1 MPPSLGVKGR
11 PPLGLSLMA
20 AAPECTPE
28 GFSLRGKQRES
39 YKIEHRGTTPVFEKV
54 GPTREAVAGMA
65 AFAFSP

>member
-1 MPPSLGVKGR
+1 
-11 PPLGLSLMA
+11 MA

-65 AFAFSP
+65 AFAFSPFSP